1 MQRYVE
7 GISSAEFEFGGPNE
21 KGMVAALLEF
31 HDDVQKGTRPALQTP
46 SQLAEVLCQNQ
57 SATQTTLDLITTL
70 KTHYVTLCNSTL
82 NS

>member
-46 SQLAEVLCQNQ
+46 SQLAEVLCQYQ
-57 SATQTTLDLITTL
+57 SATDHTLTLFLLLRLIT
-70 KTHYVTLCNSTL
+70 
-82 NS
+82 